1 MWFGDLK
8 MIYSVIVAVLVSI
21 SIILLILFKPN
32 IKVKN
37 INISTFFIPALIGA
51 IILLIFNIVPIKN
64 VFDAF
69 TSVSSVN
76 PIKILL
82 LFISIALI
90 SISLDELGFFKYIAI
105 KALNKF
111 HNNQYVLFFI
121 LYALVAVLTI
131 FTSNDII
138 ILTFTPFIVYFA
150 KHAKI
155 NAIPYLIMEFI
166 TANTYS
172 MLFTIGNPTNI
183 YLSSYFNISFLDYF
197 KVMYLPTLLA
207 GLSSLILLLLIFNK
221 DLHQAMDLID
231 IEEVKID
238 NEPLMI
244 INLIHLGVTI
254 ILLAISNY
262 IHFEMWIIC
271 LCAALSLTI
280 FLISDAI
287 IHKSATTI
295 KHVYKRLPYNLIPF
309 VLSMFIIVL
318 ALDYNEV
325 TAHIA
330 EFLNSISSSK
340 NMTIFNYLLISTIS
354 DNLIN
359 NIPMSVLFA
368 PILTDVNNH
377 QLSAI
382 YATIIGSNIGAYLTP
397 IGALAG
403 IMWMSL
409 LKKYDIKFTFFDFM
423 KYGVIIVPAILLM
436 SLLGLMVNG

>member
-1 MWFGDLK
+1 

-105 KALNKF
+105 KALNKC

-207 GLSSLILLLLIFNK
+207 GLSSLIILRTILSCIFVPP
-221 DLHQAMDLID
+221 
-231 IEEVKID
+231 EV
-238 NEPLMI
+238 
-244 INLIHLGVTI
+244 
-254 ILLAISNY
+254 
-262 IHFEMWIIC
+262 
-271 LCAALSLTI
+271 
-280 FLISDAI
+280 
-287 IHKSATTI
+287 
-295 KHVYKRLPYNLIPF
+295 
-309 VLSMFIIVL
+309 
-318 ALDYNEV
+318 
-325 TAHIA
+325 
-330 EFLNSISSSK
+330 
-340 NMTIFNYLLISTIS
+340 
-354 DNLIN
+354 
-359 NIPMSVLFA
+359 
-368 PILTDVNNH
+368 
-377 QLSAI
+377 
-382 YATIIGSNIGAYLTP
+382 
-397 IGALAG
+397 
-403 IMWMSL
+403 
-409 LKKYDIKFTFFDFM
+409 
-423 KYGVIIVPAILLM
+423 
-436 SLLGLMVNG
+436 MVAS

>member
-1 MWFGDLK
+1 

-51 IILLIFNIVPIKN
+51 IILLIFNIVPVKN

-105 KALNKF
+105 KALNKC

-207 GLSSLILLLLIFNK
+207 GLSSLIILLLIFNK

-238 NEPLMI
+238 NKPLMI

-325 TAHIA
+325 TVHIA

-368 PILTDVNNH
+368 SILTDVNNH

>member
-1 MWFGDLK
+1 

-32 IKVKN
+32 IKANN
-37 INISTFFIPALIGA
+37 INISTFFIPPLVGA

-69 TSVSSVN
+69 TSTSSVN
-76 PIKILL
+76 PIKVLV
-82 LFISIALI
+82 LFISTALI

-105 KALNKF
+105 KSLNKF
-111 HNNQYVLFFI
+111 HNNQYTLFFI

-183 YLSSYFNISFLDYF
+183 YLSSYFNISFLDYL

-207 GLSSLILLLLIFNK
+207 GFTSLILLLLIFNK
-221 DLHQAMDLID
+221 DLHQQMDLID

-238 NEPLMI
+238 NKPLMI
-244 INLIHLGVTI
+244 INLIHLGVAI

-262 IHFEMWIIC
+262 IHLEMWIIC

-295 KHVYKRLPYNLIPF
+295 QHVYKRLPYNLIPF

-325 TAHIA
+325 TVHIA
-330 EFLNSISSSK
+330 EFLNNINSSK

-368 PILTDVNNH
+368 PILTDVNNY
-377 QLSAI
+377 QLPAI

-409 LKKYDIKFTFFDFM
+409 LKKYDVKFTFFDFM
-423 KYGVIIVPAILLM
+423 KYGIIIVPAVLLM
-436 SLLGLMVNG
+436 ALLGLMVNG

>member
-1 MWFGDLK
+1 

-32 IKVKN
+32 IKIKN
-37 INISTFFIPALIGA
+37 ISISTFFIPALIGA
-51 IILLIFNIVPIKN
+51 IILLVFNIVPIKN

-69 TSVSSVN
+69 TSTSSVN
-76 PIKILL
+76 PIKVLV
-82 LFISIALI
+82 LFISTAMI

-111 HNNQYVLFFI
+111 HNNQYTLFFI

-155 NAIPYLIMEFI
+155 NPIPYLIMEFI

-183 YLSSYFNISFLDYF
+183 YLSSYFNISFLDYL

-207 GLSSLILLLLIFNK
+207 GFTSLILLLLIFNK

-231 IEEVKID
+231 IEEAKID
-238 NEPLMI
+238 NKPLMI

-325 TAHIA
+325 TVHIA
-330 EFLNSISSSK
+330 EFLNNINSSK

-368 PILTDVNNH
+368 PILTDVNNY
-377 QLSAI
+377 QLPAI

-409 LKKYDIKFTFFDFM
+409 LKKYDVKFTFFDFM
-423 KYGVIIVPAILLM
+423 KYGIIIVPAVLLM
-436 SLLGLMVNG
+436 ALLGLMVTC

>member
-1 MWFGDLK
+1 

-32 IKVKN
+32 IKIKN
-37 INISTFFIPALIGA
+37 ISISTFFIPALIGA
-51 IILLIFNIVPIKN
+51 IILLVFNIVPIKN

-69 TSVSSVN
+69 TSTSSVN
-76 PIKILL
+76 PIKVLV
-82 LFISIALI
+82 LFISTAMI

-111 HNNQYVLFFI
+111 HNNQYTLFFI

-155 NAIPYLIMEFI
+155 NPIPYLIMEFI

-183 YLSSYFNISFLDYF
+183 YLSSYFNISFLDYL

-207 GLSSLILLLLIFNK
+207 GFTSLILLLLIFNK

-231 IEEVKID
+231 IEEAKID
-238 NEPLMI
+238 NKPLMI
-244 INLIHLGVTI
+244 INLIHLGVAI

-262 IHFEMWIIC
+262 IHLEMWIIC

-325 TAHIA
+325 TVHIA
-330 EFLNSISSSK
+330 EFLNNINSSK

-368 PILTDVNNH
+368 PILTDVNNY
-377 QLSAI
+377 QLPAI

-409 LKKYDIKFTFFDFM
+409 LKKYDVKFTFFDFM
-423 KYGVIIVPAILLM
+423 KYGIIIVPAVLLM
-436 SLLGLMVNG
+436 ALLGLMVNG

>member
-1 MWFGDLK
+1 

-32 IKVKN
+32 IKIKN
-37 INISTFFIPALIGA
+37 ISISTFFIPALIGA

-69 TSVSSVN
+69 TSTSSVN
-76 PIKILL
+76 PIKVLV
-82 LFISIALI
+82 LFISTALI

-111 HNNQYVLFFI
+111 HNNQYTLFFI

-197 KVMYLPTLLA
+197 KVMYLPTLFA
-207 GLSSLILLLLIFNK
+207 GFTSLIILLLIFNK
-221 DLHQAMDLID
+221 DLHQHMDLID

-238 NEPLMI
+238 NKPLMI
-244 INLIHLGVTI
+244 INLIHLGVAI

-262 IHFEMWIIC
+262 IHLEMWIIC
-271 LCAALSLTI
+271 LYAALSLTI
-280 FLISDAI
+280 FLIIDAI
-287 IHKSATTI
+287 IQKSATTI

-318 ALDYNEV
+318 SLDYNEV
-325 TAHIA
+325 TLHIA
-330 EFLNSISSSK
+330 EFLNKIDTSK
-340 NMTIFNYLLISTIS
+340 NMTIFTYLLTSTIS

-368 PILTDVNNH
+368 PILNDVSNY
-377 QLSAI
+377 QLPAI

-409 LKKYDIKFTFFDFM
+409 LKKYDVKFTFFDFM
-423 KYGVIIVPAILLM
+423 KYGIIIVPAVLLM
-436 SLLGLMVNG
+436 ALLGLMVNG

>member
-1 MWFGDLK
+1 
-8 MIYSVIVAVLVSI
+8 MIYSVI
-21 SIILLILFKPN
+21 
-32 IKVKN
+32 
-37 INISTFFIPALIGA
+37 
-51 IILLIFNIVPIKN
+51 
-64 VFDAF
+64 
-69 TSVSSVN
+69 
-76 PIKILL
+76 
-82 LFISIALI
+82 
-90 SISLDELGFFKYIAI
+90 
-105 KALNKF
+105 
-111 HNNQYVLFFI
+111 
-121 LYALVAVLTI
+121 VAVLTI

-325 TAHIA
+325 TVHIA
-330 EFLNSISSSK
+330 EFLNGISPSK

-368 PILTDVNNH
+368 SILTDVNNY
-377 QLSAI
+377 QLPAI

>member
-1 MWFGDLK
+1 M
-8 MIYSVIVAVLVSI
+8 
-21 SIILLILFKPN
+21 
-32 IKVKN
+32 
-37 INISTFFIPALIGA
+37 
-51 IILLIFNIVPIKN
+51 
-64 VFDAF
+64 
-69 TSVSSVN
+69 
-76 PIKILL
+76 
-82 LFISIALI
+82 SIADTVVECPLFR
-90 SISLDELGFFKYIAI
+90 FFLSRKYCRSQQHQSAQ
-105 KALNKF
+105 AAN
-111 HNNQYVLFFI
+111 
-121 LYALVAVLTI
+121 
-131 FTSNDII
+131 
-138 ILTFTPFIVYFA
+138 VYYRRDFCH
-150 KHAKI
+150 KK
-155 NAIPYLIMEFI
+155 Y
-166 TANTYS
+166 
-172 MLFTIGNPTNI
+172 
-183 YLSSYFNISFLDYF
+183 
-197 KVMYLPTLLA
+197 
-207 GLSSLILLLLIFNK
+207 
-221 DLHQAMDLID
+221 
-231 IEEVKID
+231 
-238 NEPLMI
+238 
-244 INLIHLGVTI
+244 

-325 TAHIA
+325 TVHIA

-368 PILTDVNNH
+368 SILTDVTNH

>member
-1 MWFGDLK
+1 

-32 IKVKN
+32 IKIKN
-37 INISTFFIPALIGA
+37 ISISTFFIPALIGA
-51 IILLIFNIVPIKN
+51 IILLVFNIVPIKN

-69 TSVSSVN
+69 TSTSSVN
-76 PIKILL
+76 PIKVLV
-82 LFISIALI
+82 LFISTAMI

-111 HNNQYVLFFI
+111 HNNQYTLFFI

-155 NAIPYLIMEFI
+155 NPIPYLIMEFI

-183 YLSSYFNISFLDYF
+183 YLSSYFNISFLDYL

-207 GLSSLILLLLIFNK
+207 GFTSLILLLLIFNK

-231 IEEVKID
+231 IEEAKID
-238 NEPLMI
+238 NKPLMI
-244 INLIHLGVTI
+244 INLIHLGVAI

-325 TAHIA
+325 TVHIA
-330 EFLNSISSSK
+330 EFLNNINSSK

-368 PILTDVNNH
+368 PILTDVNNY
-377 QLSAI
+377 QLPAI

-409 LKKYDIKFTFFDFM
+409 LKKYDVKFTFFDFM
-423 KYGVIIVPAILLM
+423 KYGIIIVPAVLLM
-436 SLLGLMVNG
+436 ALLGLMVNG